1 MYQYNLELFMKLKKV
16 PKGNEFKLYIS
27 LLRRPNRVIKSSQN
41 IFGLEVGIK
50 VFYKK
55 NFAKHFL
62 F

>member
-27 LLRRPNRVIKSSQN
+27 LLRRPNRVIKSSEN

-50 VFYKK
+50 VF
-55 NFAKHFL
+55 
-62 F
+62 